1 MNNRKILFGVTATDV
16 IVRDDYNNA
25 VVNDLMSHLTGIR
38 RIVMT
43 CYRAGGAL
51 TELIIDFGEGQTF
64 CLTIGEGS
72 LDIPPFTS
80 DDIRL
85 IHKQIS
91 LPDVT
96 DIIILVTTLARYAGL
111 SPSFSGDGESSALL
125 EFSS

>member
-1 MNNRKILFGVTATDV
+1 
-16 IVRDDYNNA
+16 
-25 VVNDLMSHLTGIR
+25 
-38 RIVMT
+38 MT

-51 TELIIDFGEGQTF
+51 TELMIDSRKGQPF

-72 LDIPPFTS
+72 LDVAPFTS

-85 IHKQIS
+85 AHKQIS
-91 LPDVT
+91 LPDAT

-111 SPSFSGDGESSALL
+111 SPFFSVDGESSALL

>member
-1 MNNRKILFGVTATDV
+1 
-16 IVRDDYNNA
+16 
-25 VVNDLMSHLTGIR
+25 
-38 RIVMT
+38 MT

-51 TELIIDFGEGQTF
+51 TELIIDSGEGQPF
-64 CLTIGEGS
+64 CLTISEGP
-72 LDIPPFTS
+72 LDAPPVSS

-85 IHKQIS
+85 AHKQIS

-111 SPSFSGDGESSALL
+111 SPSFSVDGESSSLL

>member
-1 MNNRKILFGVTATDV
+1 
-16 IVRDDYNNA
+16 
-25 VVNDLMSHLTGIR
+25 
-38 RIVMT
+38 MT

-51 TELIIDFGEGQTF
+51 IELIISSGEGHTF
-64 CLTIGEGS
+64 CLTICEGP
-72 LDIPPFTS
+72 LDVAPFTS

-85 IHKQIS
+85 AHKQIS

-96 DIIILVTTLARYAGL
+96 DIIILATTLARYAGL

>member
-1 MNNRKILFGVTATDV
+1 
-16 IVRDDYNNA
+16 
-25 VVNDLMSHLTGIR
+25 
-38 RIVMT
+38 MT

-72 LDIPPFTS
+72 LDVPPFTS

-85 IHKQIS
+85 THKQIS

-111 SPSFSGDGESSALL
+111 SPSGSGDGESSSLL

>member
-1 MNNRKILFGVTATDV
+1 MNNRKFLFGVTATD
-16 IVRDDYNNA
+16 IIIRDDYNNA
-25 VVNDLMSHLTGIR
+25 VVNDVMSHFSEIR
-38 RIVMT
+38 RIVVT

-51 TELIIDFGEGQTF
+51 TELMIDSGEGQTF
-64 CLTIGEGS
+64 CLTIFEGP
-72 LDIPPFTS
+72 LDAPPVSS

-85 IHKQIS
+85 AHKQIS

-111 SPSFSGDGESSALL
+111 SPSCSVDGESSSLL

>member
-1 MNNRKILFGVTATDV
+1 MNNRKFLFGVTATDV

-25 VVNDLMSHLTGIR
+25 VVNDVMSHLTGIR
-38 RIVMT
+38 RIVIT

-51 TELIIDFGEGQTF
+51 TELIIDFREGQTF

-72 LDIPPFTS
+72 LDVPTFTS

-85 IHKQIS
+85 THKQIS

-96 DIIILVTTLARYAGL
+96 DIIILVTTLAHYAGL
-111 SPSFSGDGESSALL
+111 SPSFSDDGELSALL

>member
-1 MNNRKILFGVTATDV
+1 MNNRKFLFGVTATDV

-25 VVNDLMSHLTGIR
+25 VVNDVMSHLTGIR

-43 CYRAGGAL
+43 CYRARGAL

-72 LDIPPFTS
+72 LDVAPFTS

-85 IHKQIS
+85 THKQIS

-111 SPSFSGDGESSALL
+111 SPSCSVDGESSALL

>member
-1 MNNRKILFGVTATDV
+1 
-16 IVRDDYNNA
+16 
-25 VVNDLMSHLTGIR
+25 
-38 RIVMT
+38 MT

-51 TELIIDFGEGQTF
+51 TELIIDSGEGLTF

-72 LDIPPFTS
+72 LDVAPFTS

-85 IHKQIS
+85 AHKQIS

-111 SPSFSGDGESSALL
+111 SPSFSVDGESTALL

>member
-1 MNNRKILFGVTATDV
+1 MNNRKFLFGVTATDV

-25 VVNDLMSHLTGIR
+25 VVNDVMSHLTGIR

-43 CYRAGGAL
+43 CYRAGSAL

-72 LDIPPFTS
+72 LDVAPFTL

-85 IHKQIS
+85 AHKQIS
-91 LPDVT
+91 LPDIT

-111 SPSFSGDGESSALL
+111 SPSCSGDGESSSLL

>member
-1 MNNRKILFGVTATDV
+1 MNNRKFLFGVTATDV

-25 VVNDLMSHLTGIR
+25 VVNDVMSHLTGIR

-43 CYRAGGAL
+43 CYRAGGTL
-51 TELIIDFGEGQTF
+51 TELIIDFGEEQTF

-72 LDIPPFTS
+72 LDVPPFTS

-85 IHKQIS
+85 AHKQIS
-91 LPDVT
+91 LPDIT

-111 SPSFSGDGESSALL
+111 SPSCSGDGESSTLL

>member
-1 MNNRKILFGVTATDV
+1 MNNRKFLFDVTATDV

-43 CYRAGGAL
+43 CYRAGSAL
-51 TELIIDFGEGQTF
+51 TELIIDSGEGQTF
-64 CLTIGEGS
+64 CLTICEGP
-72 LDIPPFTS
+72 LDASPFSS

-85 IHKQIS
+85 AHKQIS
-91 LPDVT
+91 LPDFT
-96 DIIILVTTLARYAGL
+96 DIIILATTLAHYAGL
-111 SPSFSGDGESSALL
+111 SPSCSVDGESSSLL

>member
-1 MNNRKILFGVTATDV
+1 MNNRKFLFGVTATDV
-16 IVRDDYNNA
+16 IVRDDYNNV
-25 VVNDLMSHLTGIR
+25 VVNDVMSHLSGIR

-51 TELIIDFGEGQTF
+51 TELIIDFGERQTF
-64 CLTIGEGS
+64 CLTIGEGP

-85 IHKQIS
+85 THKQIS

-96 DIIILVTTLARYAGL
+96 DTIILVTTLARYAGL
-111 SPSFSGDGESSALL
+111 SPSFSVDGESSSLL

>member
-1 MNNRKILFGVTATDV
+1 
-16 IVRDDYNNA
+16 
-25 VVNDLMSHLTGIR
+25 
-38 RIVMT
+38 MT

-51 TELIIDFGEGQTF
+51 AELIIDFGERQTF
-64 CLTIGEGS
+64 CLTIGEGP

-85 IHKQIS
+85 THKQIS

-111 SPSFSGDGESSALL
+111 SPSFSVDGESSALL